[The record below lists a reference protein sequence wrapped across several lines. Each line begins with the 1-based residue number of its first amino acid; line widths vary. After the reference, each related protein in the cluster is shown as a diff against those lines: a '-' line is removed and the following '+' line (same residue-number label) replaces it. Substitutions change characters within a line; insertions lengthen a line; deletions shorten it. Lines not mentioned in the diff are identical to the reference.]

1 MIVTMHGLTTMHCN
15 LVTDYRVA
23 KETGYDALELLVAK
37 LLRYL
42 DTGYTVKDLKSSSL
56 GIPTVCFNALANI
69 ERIAPR
75 EHKELLAECERLCAA
90 AEALGCP
97 TIQLVSLCGLEGR
110 PWPEV
115 RDLTAKNIAELADI
129 AAKHNV
135 RYQLEPIAWSPIHTL
150 AQSLEVIDAA
160 GRDNVGMVIDFWHL
174 EAGEGTTPD
183 EVAKL
188 DKSLIYGVHFCDGVR
203 HSKGTKWVEEDLRGF
218 LPGEGKIP
226 IKEWVDAVRATGF
239 DGVWSSELFSPKHWE
254 WDIWEIARESKARME
269 RYLR

>member
-1 MIVTMHGLTTMHCN
+1 MIITLHGLTTMHCN
-15 LVTDYRVA
+15 LVTDYRIA
-23 KETGYDALELLVAK
+23 KETGHQALELLVSK
-37 LLRYL
+37 LIRYL
-42 DTGYTVKDLKSSSL
+42 DAGYTVEDLKPL
-56 GIPTVCFNALANI
+56 CCGIPTVCLNALANI
-69 ERIAPR
+69 ERIDPK
-75 EHKELLAECERLCAA
+75 EHEELLAECERLCTA
-90 AEALGCP
+90 AEVLDCP

-110 PWPEV
+110 SWPEI
-115 RDLTAKNIAELADI
+115 RNLTAKNIAELADI
-129 AAKHNV
+129 ASKHSV
-135 RYQLEPIAWSPIHTL
+135 QCQLEPVAWSPMHTL

-188 DKSLIYGVHFCDGVR
+188 DASLIYGVHFCDGIR

-254 WDIWEIARESKARME
+254 WDLWEIARESKVRME
-269 RYLR
+269 RYLT